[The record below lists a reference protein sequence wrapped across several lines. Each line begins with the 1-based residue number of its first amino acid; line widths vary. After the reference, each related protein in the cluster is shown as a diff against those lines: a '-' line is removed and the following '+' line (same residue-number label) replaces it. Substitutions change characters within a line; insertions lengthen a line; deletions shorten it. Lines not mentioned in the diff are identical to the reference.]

1 MKALFNS
8 RLVAF
13 FISLL
18 IATTTAAFLSLLE
31 SSTQESI
38 ITAFL
43 LAFTSGFLLT
53 YITFEYLIFREIN
66 RLYATLDKLRKKD
79 PKPQK
84 QALIKNKLEASMNP
98 ISQLKAELS
107 SFATGKQQEIEELKK
122 LEAYRREFIADVS
135 HELKTPIFAAQGF
148 IHTLIDGAAEDE
160 AVRTKFLKKAAKSL
174 DGLNILVQDLL
185 ILSQME
191 TGTIRMHKET
201 FDVRILVQEVFEQLE
216 KLASKRSMKLR
227 FDQRYDKPL
236 LVVADRNRMR
246 QVFGNLIENSAKYGL
261 EEGKITVGFETVK
274 DGLIAHVKDDGPGI
288 DEVHLNRIF
297 DRFYRIDKSRNKDTG
312 GTGLGLAIVKQIL
325 QAHQSKI
332 AVKSKTGKETVF
344 TFRLQRAEV

>member
-31 SSTQESI
+31 NSSQEVI

-79 PKPQK
+79 PKAQK
-84 QALIKNKLEASMNP
+84 QTIIKDKLEASMNP

-107 SFATGKQQEIEELKK
+107 SFASGKQQEIEELKK

-160 AVRTKFLKKAAKSL
+160 GVRTKFLKKAAKSL
-174 DGLNILVQDLL
+174 DGLNALVQDLL
-185 ILSQME
+185 VLSQME
-191 TGTIRMHKET
+191 TGTIHMKKES
-201 FDVRILVQEVFEQLE
+201 FDIRILVQEVFEQLE
-216 KLASKRSMKLR
+216 KQASKRNMKLK
-227 FDQRYDKPL
+227 FEQRYDKPL
-236 LVVADRNRMR
+236 LVLADRNRMR
-246 QVFGNLIENSAKYGL
+246 QVFGNLIENSTKYGS
-261 EEGKITVGFETVK
+261 EDGKISVTFESIK
-274 DGLIAHVKDDGPGI
+274 DAIIVHVRDDGPGI
-288 DEVHLNRIF
+288 EEAHINRIF

-312 GTGLGLAIVKQIL
+312 GTGLGLSIVKQIL

-332 AVKSKTGKETVF
+332 TVKSKPGKETVF
-344 TFRLQRAEV
+344 TFRLQKVGA

>member
-13 FISLL
+13 FISLI
-18 IATTTAAFLSLLE
+18 IATTTAAFLSLLDNI
-31 SSTQESI
+31 TQEAI

-66 RLYATLDKLRKKD
+66 HLYATLDKLKRKD
-79 PKPQK
+79 PKAQK
-84 QALIKNKLEASMNP
+84 MAIRKDRLAPKMNP
-98 ISQLKAELS
+98 ISELKAELS
-107 SFATGKQQEIEELKK
+107 LFATGKQQEIEDLKK

-160 AVRTKFLKKAAKSL
+160 TVRNKFLKKAAKSL
-174 DGLNILVQDLL
+174 DGLHMLVQDLL

-191 TGTIRMHKET
+191 TGAIRMKKES
-201 FDVRILVQEVFEQLE
+201 FDLRILVQEAFEQLE
-216 KLASKRSMKLR
+216 KAASKRSVKLK
-227 FDQRYDKPL
+227 FEERYEKPM
-236 LVVADRNRMR
+236 LVFADRNRMR
-246 QVFGNLIENSAKYGL
+246 QVFVNLIENGIKYGD
-261 EEGKITVGFETVK
+261 ENGKVEVAFEQTKEGVAVQVK
-274 DGLIAHVKDDGPGI
+274 DNGPGI
-288 DEVHLNRIF
+288 EEGHLNRIF

-312 GTGLGLAIVKQIL
+312 GSGLGLAIVKQIL
-325 QAHQSKI
+325 QAHRSKI
-332 AVKSKTGKETVF
+332 QVKSKLGKETVF
-344 TFRLQRAEV
+344 SFVLQKSEG